1 MSPRLIRLRA
11 PDPLESALVAAADLG
26 RDELEQL
33 RTHVAA
39 LLEALPPPV
48 SRPAAVVRARPAP
61 PAGVPC
67 GPRGGGFIQWKHV
80 RDGAKV
86 YGPSPYWRVRLDRRQ
101 RSIYPARA
109 GSGHTGSAVD
119 RLRCEQPQ
127 RAGRAVR
134 LPAVVPEA

>member
-11 PDPLESALVAAADLG
+11 PDPLESALVAAADLD

-48 SRPAAVVRARPAP
+48 SRPAAVARERPAP

-67 GPRGGGFIQWKHV
+67 GPRGGGFIEWKHV

-86 YGPSPYWRVRLDRRQ
+86 YGPYPYWRVRLGRRQ
-101 RSIYPARA
+101 RSIYLRGLAQATRAAPPTAFGASSPSARA
-109 GSGHTGSAVD
+109 ARSG
-119 RLRCEQPQ
+119 CQP
-127 RAGRAVR
+127 
-134 LPAVVPEA
+134 